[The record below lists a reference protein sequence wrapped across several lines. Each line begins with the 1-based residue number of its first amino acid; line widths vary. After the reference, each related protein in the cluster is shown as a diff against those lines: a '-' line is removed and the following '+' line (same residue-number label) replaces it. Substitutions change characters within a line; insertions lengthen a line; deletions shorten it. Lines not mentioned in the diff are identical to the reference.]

1 MIRTILLYDGKNTS
15 AERIANNLSCL
26 VGFARVADINEP
38 VTDLKGCTGCC
49 LIFNYYGVVT
59 SGNIIRFLADNS
71 TTLQDKRVAVVGI
84 GFSDTGF
91 MKFLTDLGNK
101 TGVRNAEGFF
111 ISREDQAPS
120 IGTEIGKMMRA
131 PLKPMPEELLAERIE
146 AYIRG
151 HNTLAL
157 ATMAKG
163 YIRCTPLE
171 YLYLNGVFYIITEGG
186 NKFRGI
192 LDNGQVSAAIFD
204 PFDPQGATKGL
215 QVTGEARMI
224 PVDSDEYL
232 DVLHARGVTDRQLQ
246 MLPVTLFL
254 VKIIPF
260 NYEILDSTFAKD
272 GYDSRQFMNTKYRQ
286 EIYEEG
292 QRWLHPERA
301 VKTVTSAD
309 GEAAAEEEPGGAEA
323 AEGLTSPSEKET
335 AAAEGTEAAG
345 EAAPSAEEEPP
356 AAEERFADTENE
368 DTADADAVP
377 PEDNKTDDSWDL
389 NEGVIEFT
397 DASDSGAEPQT
408 TDSQTNPENGDV
420 DVEAGPESGTNADS
434 EHTGENAGAANVAT
448 HGDDAVAAD
457 HVEEAADADLSDKEM
472 ADTILDGAGLS
483 DAEISSFSLSDS
495 KKAAKFKDALNRVK
509 RFSKRNDDGTYQ

>member
-26 VGFARVADINEP
+26 VGFASVADINEP
-38 VTDLKGCTGCC
+38 VADLNSYTGCC

-91 MKFLTDLGNK
+91 MKFLADLGNK
-101 TGVRNAEGFF
+101 TGVRQAEGFF

-131 PLKPMPEELLAERIE
+131 PLKPMPEEMLAKRIE
-146 AYIRG
+146 AYIKD

-192 LDNGQVSAAIFD
+192 LDNGQVAAAIFD

-215 QVTGEARMI
+215 QITGEAKII
-224 PVDSDEYL
+224 PVGNEEYL
-232 DVLHARGVTDRQLQ
+232 DVLHARGVTDKQLS

-254 VKIIPF
+254 VKIIPL
-260 NYEILDSTFAKD
+260 NYEILDSAFSKD

-286 EIYEEG
+286 EVYEEG
-292 QRWLHPERA
+292 QRWLHPEQA
-301 VKTVTSAD
+301 TKTTS
-309 GEAAAEEEPGGAEA
+309 EEEKDEPDQAKTAGV
-323 AEGLTSPSEKET
+323 ET
-335 AAAEGTEAAG
+335 AKTTSEDETD
-345 EAAPSAEEEPP
+345 EEEISNVS
-356 AAEERFADTENE
+356 TSE
-368 DTADADAVP
+368 DDRA
-377 PEDNKTDDSWDL
+377 NDDMDL
-389 NEGVIEFT
+389 NEGVVEFE
-397 DASDSGAEPQT
+397 DGSDTEAEMQAAG
-408 TDSQTNPENGDV
+408 SQTNPENGAV
-420 DVEAGPESGTNADS
+420 DAEAETESGTNDDPKHA
-434 EHTGENAGAANVAT
+434 GENT
-448 HGDDAVAAD
+448 DALDSGTTNGEEVVAAD
-457 HVEEAADADLSDKEM
+457 HAEEAADVDLSDKEM
-472 ADTILDGAGLS
+472 ADTMLDGAGLS

-495 KKAAKFKDALNRVK
+495 KKAAKFKDALHRVK

>member
-26 VGFARVADINEP
+26 VGFASVADINEP
-38 VTDLKGCTGCC
+38 VADLNSYTGCC

-91 MKFLTDLGNK
+91 MKFLADLGNK
-101 TGVRNAEGFF
+101 TGVRQAEGFF

-131 PLKPMPEELLAERIE
+131 PLKPMPEEMLADRIE
-146 AYIRG
+146 TYIKG

-192 LDNGQVSAAIFD
+192 LDNGQVAAAIFD

-215 QVTGEARMI
+215 QITGEAKII
-224 PVDSDEYL
+224 PVGNDEYL
-232 DVLHARGVTDRQLQ
+232 DVLHARGVTDQQLS

-260 NYEILDSTFAKD
+260 NYEVLDSTFSKD

-286 EIYEEG
+286 EVYEEG
-292 QRWLHPERA
+292 QRWLHPEQA
-301 VKTVTSAD
+301 AKTTS
-309 GEAAAEEEPGGAEA
+309 EEEKDE
-323 AEGLTSPSEKET
+323 SDQ
-335 AAAEGTEAAG
+335 TEVTG
-345 EAAPSAEEEPP
+345 EEE
-356 AAEERFADTENE
+356 AETLSE
-368 DTADADAVP
+368 DEPDGDEISDVSS
-377 PEDNKTDDSWDL
+377 EDDRVNDDMDL
-389 NEGVIEFT
+389 NEGVVEFEDSSDNEAEGQET
-397 DASDSGAEPQT
+397 DRQAKNGEEPEDTDQKTESDVKSDSENAAKQNDMEGAEEGTSDETPKA
-408 TDSQTNPENGDV
+408 EN
-420 DVEAGPESGTNADS
+420 S
-434 EHTGENAGAANVAT
+434 EM
-448 HGDDAVAAD
+448 
-457 HVEEAADADLSDKEM
+457 SDKEM

-495 KKAAKFKDALNRVK
+495 KKAAKFKDALHRVK